1 MLQFFDVILVFD
13 RLTRPQKLKYQVCL
27 SYERG
32 WFLRIN
38 SGDRY
43 KPSVAISKA
52 DNTFLD
58 HNSFIEC
65 GLLEID
71 EYEIDDALRARGII
85 GRVNLASK
93 PDILAH
99 LLSATYISPADKNAL
114 TSIFA

>member
-38 SGDRY
+38 SKNRF
-43 KPSVAISKA
+43 KPCVAISKA
-52 DNTFLD
+52 DNTFLGHD
-58 HNSFIEC
+58 SYIEC

-71 EYEIDDALRARGII
+71 EYEIDEALRTKGIV
-85 GRVNLASK
+85 GRVSIACKAEVLT
-93 PDILAH
+93 H
-99 LLSATYISPADKNAL
+99 LLSATYISPADKKVLA
-114 TSIFA
+114 SIFA